1 MPKEFKPVF
10 NEFRLRIIDKLLQKG
25 WCSYL
30 DMARAINEKIP
41 DTPPGDL
48 QSEVN
53 NKNSIFGLKKYA
65 GKVTELTSYNKG
77 LYEHYKQT
85 LTQDCL
91 RILDVYAGAHRGVLL
106 EKYGSEKD
114 NVIRN
119 EVRKELFSEVKRKQY
134 GTRIPLEVCTTS
146 KGKVDKN
153 NYVKFF
159 KYSESKKGYSL
170 FGSGD
175 FDKFQQL
182 KLKSEANA
190 MIINASPLAVTD
202 SDVADAIYESE
213 TILDKT
219 VSAQIKHSIRLK
231 MELRKFES
239 ESKSIIASK
248 NEEIL
253 QLSTKKERGW
263 IKKTLNAY
271 RNIMQLAKDPLSN
284 VEKQQLAILLYD
296 FAYFLAEENQYQVL
310 GNRFD
315 EAMEIY
321 IQLVREER
329 HQIEDSQRKAIDGI
343 DLPPEKIL
351 EKRKEL
357 DSNNVRIARVLL
369 SIARVS
375 LDSGDIDASY
385 GQIRQAKTLI
395 GNITSSEAKSAIRDI
410 YQLES
415 IIYTMYGDFDN
426 ALSANEVA
434 LDSMDEDDYSAEG
447 IDVRSTHAE
456 LIRRKGEVAESLQEY
471 KGLLDFIK
479 KQPEGCVSE
488 ETYAKVLLGKG
499 VAELD
504 AGQTSAG
511 LLTMDLTLK
520 EFAKLYSK
528 EPQKILPNILSARLM
543 RTIALSS
550 LGQLDMALEN
560 SEEALK
566 LMEKHPEC
574 KDLCAMDKVSLL
586 IAQRDIYEL
595 KGETQRAEDCN
606 KAAQEIIER
615 DPSLKKSL
623 HR

>member
-1 MPKEFKPVF
+1 MKSIY
-10 NEFRLRIIDKLLQKG
+10 NEYRLRIIDRLLQKG

-30 DMARAINEKIP
+30 DMAKAINDAIQEN
-41 DTPPGDL
+41 DTRYGIGKHRGGATESGSANSNLLEWFRPTLVGDCR
-48 QSEVN
+48 
-53 NKNSIFGLKKYA
+53 I
-65 GKVTELTSYNKG
+65 
-77 LYEHYKQT
+77 
-85 LTQDCL
+85 
-91 RILDVYAGAHRGVLL
+91 ILDIYAGAH
-106 EKYGSEKD
+106 YGRILKKSGSQED
-114 NVIRN
+114 NELRN
-119 EVRKELFSEVKRKQY
+119 KVRLELFEEVKRKQY
-134 GTRIPLEVCTTS
+134 GSQIPLDACTSTS
-146 KGKVDKN
+146 GIVDKDTL
-153 NYVKFF
+153 VTFF
-159 KYSESKKGYSL
+159 RYSEDKKGYSL
-170 FGSGD
+170 FKSGD
-175 FDKFQQL
+175 FEKFQR
-182 KLKSEANA
+182 LKSKTSAKSA
-190 MIINASPLAVTD
+190 IAKATD
-202 SDVADAIYESE
+202 DAITISE
-213 TILDKT
+213 VKGAFVDPEMEPEPN
-219 VSAQIKHSIRLK
+219 VSAQIKRSIRLHQ
-231 MELRKFES
+231 ELQEYEA
-239 ESKSIIASK
+239 ESKSIIAYTNKKIQQYSAD
-248 NEEIL
+248 
-253 QLSTKKERGW
+253 KERGW

-284 VEKQQLAILLYD
+284 VEKQQLAALLHD

-351 EKRKEL
+351 EIRKEL

-426 ALSANEVA
+426 ALSVNEVA

-574 KDLCAMDKVSLL
+574 EDLCAMDKVSLL

-615 DPSLKKSL
+615 EPSLKKSL